1 MPRKKK
7 KHTHPRPSPPSFRHD
22 KPSKIEQRRLES
34 RSEDSLLIRQALVGD
49 QNAFSRLRQKY
60 HDAIYNLIFRM
71 IREKE
76 EVEDLTQEAF
86 IKAFASLSTFNDEY
100 AFSTWLY
107 KIATNNCIDYIRR
120 KKLQTFSIDKPIE
133 SKESE
138 LSFELPD
145 STYEPDRE
153 LIDRQRKKF
162 LDEAINS
169 LPPKYRQ
176 VIIMRHQEERE
187 YQEIADILGLPL
199 GTVKAHIFRAREM
212 LYKYLRD
219 KLRNY

>member
-7 KHTHPRPSPPSFRHD
+7 KHTPRLPPPRPAQTD
-22 KPSKIEQRRLES
+22 KITQRRLES
-34 RSEDSLLIRQALVGD
+34 RGEDSTFIHQALAGD
-49 QNAFSRLRQKY
+49 QNAFSRLREKY
-60 HDAIYNLIFRM
+60 HDAIYNLIYRM

-86 IKAFASLSTFNDEY
+86 IKAFGSLSTFNDEY

-133 SKESE
+133 SKESDFR
-138 LSFELPD
+138 FELPD
-145 STYEPDRE
+145 TTYEADRD
-153 LIDRQRKKF
+153 LIDRQRKK
-162 LDEAINS
+162 LLEEAINS
-169 LPPKYRQ
+169 LPLKYRQ
-176 VIIMRHQEERE
+176 VIVMRHQEERE
-187 YQEIADILGLPL
+187 YQEIADLLKLPL